1 VAPHLPNP
9 ERRVSEARSRH
20 PYERPFLITVGIDIG
35 AAGISRFQS
44 RPPGTNGTVADVGRF
59 TGHTIRVVGTPEQIA
74 DRLMQWRAAGI
85 GGINVMNATIPG
97 SYVEFID
104 YVMPVLQD
112 RRLAQREYAKGSIR
126 RKLTGAD
133 YLPDRHPA
141 AAYRG
146 AFAPTPL
153 PDQ

>member
-1 VAPHLPNP
+1 
-9 ERRVSEARSRH
+9 
-20 PYERPFLITVGIDIG
+20 
-35 AAGISRFQS
+35 
-44 RPPGTNGTVADVGRF
+44 VADVGRF
-59 TGHTIRVVGTPEQIA
+59 TGHTIRIVGTPEQIA

-126 RKLTGAD
+126 RKLTGAG
-133 YLPDRHPA
+133 LPA
-141 AAYRG
+141 G
-146 AFAPTPL
+146 PTSRRRL
-153 PDQ
+153 PWRIRTDTTT